1 MAAYF
6 LLIIHRLESAG
17 LNQTIEEE
25 ELRFPGYRGEN
36 IVKVNHICRQ
46 FIFSIGN
53 LTSGHFY
60 NSYMKIIG
68 HKLPKKQEG
77 EICGPCQNIVDN
89 FHCGDCADGLECR
102 EHGMPYPVEHDAHG
116 TCYKK
121 LDEMSG
127 EGKPCGAC
135 FNPALNNQCGPC
147 AIGLECV
154 PHPQDQS
161 GPPIMHE
168 SFGVCTRLKQQGQ
181 PCGPCFD
188 PATGNQC
195 GTCASGL
202 KCEARGMG
210 QTVCVQ
216 SQGRNQEGEP
226 CGACF
231 SPATNF
237 QCGECAEGLECVE
250 NDQNLSMDEPPIGI
264 ESFGTC
270 RRTATASGIFCVHDF
285 KLIL

>member
-1 MAAYF
+1 MIY
-6 LLIIHRLESAG
+6 
-17 LNQTIEEE
+17 
-25 ELRFPGYRGEN
+25 YR
-36 IVKVNHICRQ
+36 
-46 FIFSIGN
+46 
-53 LTSGHFY
+53 Y
-60 NSYMKIIG
+60 NSISGGIHVQSLELIRYNAICVTSSHFHNSCMKIIG

-154 PHPQDQS
+154 PHPQDPS

-270 RRTATASGIFCVHDF
+270 RRTETASGIFCVHDF
-285 KLIL
+285 KLIP